1 MQFDPNYVSRLATAV
16 TQSSAAESQLTNEL
30 SSGLRVTS
38 LQVDPVAAASSSR
51 IGSAIAQDDSYLQAA
66 TGKQSIL
73 QVTDSALGEV
83 VSQLTS
89 AVTLA
94 VQGTNGTLNSSNLA
108 SIALQLT
115 AIRDRMVSLANTS
128 YAGVYLFGGS
138 QGTTPPYSI
147 ANSTTPGVASTANY
161 AGNDGV
167 QTIQTPTGQTIQTNL
182 PGKAV
187 FGDASAGV
195 FAALSQLIAD
205 FSGTSIGSTTA
216 ADSSALT
223 AALTNVSSQRG
234 ILGSS
239 LNQLQSSSAYFQ
251 TDVTNLTAQQS
262 ALVSSDTV
270 SIATQLKSAET
281 QHQALLSVMAA
292 LGSTNLFN
300 YMK

>member
-1 MQFDPNYVSRLATAV
+1 MQFDPNYVSHLATAV
-16 TQSSAAESQLTNEL
+16 AQSSAAESQLTLEL

-51 IGSAIAQDDSYLQAA
+51 IGSAIARDDSYIQAA
-66 TGKQSIL
+66 AGKQSIL
-73 QVTDSALGEV
+73 QVTDATLGEI

-94 VQGTNGTLNSSNLA
+94 VQGSNGTLNTANTA

-115 AIRDRMVSLANTS
+115 AIRDQMVSLANTS
-128 YAGVYLFGGS
+128 YAGVYLFSGS
-138 QGTTPPYSI
+138 QGGTKPYSI
-147 ANSTTPGVASTANY
+147 AIPATPAAAATAVY
-161 AGNDGV
+161 AGDDGV
-167 QTIQTPTGQTIQTNL
+167 QTIQTPTGQSIQTNL

-187 FGDASAGV
+187 FGDASSGV
-195 FAALSQLIAD
+195 FAALNQLIAD
-205 FSGTSIGSTTA
+205 FTGGSPSGTAA

-223 AALTNVSSQRG
+223 AALTSVSSQRS

-239 LNQLQSSSAYFQ
+239 LSQLQSTSVYFQ
-251 TDVTNLTAQQS
+251 SDKATLTGQQ
-262 ALVSSDTV
+262 AGLVSSDITT
-270 SIATQLKSAET
+270 IATQLKSAET
-281 QHQALLSVMAA
+281 QHQALLSVMSA